1 MIKLGKKTKTK
12 KKYHEIEA
20 LNAFKTRNDL
30 IYLPLRFRKARK
42 VWCGGARE
50 THWASCHNGV
60 TPSKTEGFIKSPWL
74 LDLNGIINDI
84 INILALW
91 NRYLYEN

>member
-50 THWASCHNGV
+50 TH
-60 TPSKTEGFIKSPWL
+60 
-74 LDLNGIINDI
+74 
-84 INILALW
+84 
-91 NRYLYEN
+91 